1 VRVQDSTLAGH
12 RERNKSRSETR
23 TLQSAPI
30 TAEQAAF
37 PLAAQA
43 ARLRRAIDGQ
53 PSETVALVTSLPAER
68 LQAVDW
74 LNLNRGA
81 WGIESGLHAR
91 LDLSRRD
98 DQCRLRSANAV
109 WVHGLFT
116 RIANSLF
123 LEWRG
128 HQRKPHHKTTTDFA
142 AHMSAEHARR
152 ALLAVTSRRP
162 SFRAP
167 S

>member
-1 VRVQDSTLAGH
+1 VRVQDATLAGH

-30 TAEQAAF
+30 TAEQAGF

-43 ARLRRAIDGQ
+43 ARLRRAVEGQ
-53 PSETVALVTSLPAER
+53 LSETVALVTSLPAER
-68 LQAVDW
+68 LHAVDW

-98 DQCRLRSANAV
+98 DQCRLRSVNAV
-109 WVHGLFT
+109 AIHGHFT
-116 RIANSLF
+116 RLANSLF
-123 LEWRG
+123 MEWRG
-128 HQRKPHHKTTTDFA
+128 HQRHPHHKTTTDFA

-152 ALLAVTSRRP
+152 ALLAVTARRP
-162 SFRAP
+162 NFHAP